1 MPGIPNIKKGI
12 GLVGISSPSSLKQY
26 PTGSSVIGPGTD
38 GYVLQSDSTSP
49 TGFSWVS
56 ASGGGGGGGSPTG
69 PAGGDLTGSYPDPT
83 LKTITTAGTSGS
95 ANTIPVVTIDAKG
108 RVTTLSSSAVSITT
122 ASVSGLGTA
131 AGLTSDTDGTLAANS
146 DTRIATQKATKTYA
160 DTKVAKAGDTMTGNL
175 ILGSGASLKVSGGI
189 SSGQGN
195 IQLCASA
202 SAVYD
207 TNLLY
212 LDGND
217 KTMGMVIGSNPA
229 FVGSSGPFFG
239 GRGNTYS
246 MYANQR
252 GNLFFYAG
260 SPTSPGATEGSL
272 WFGTAD
278 TVRLFINKDGKFTLN
293 NGTTSGTGL
302 LNIAGS
308 STAFSAGDP
317 SVIKVTT
324 NLTPLTNGDA
334 YHTLFSPTI
343 TKQSSGTHTN
353 VFVVAVSPPTIA
365 GGAATITNAATF
377 YISGAPS
384 AGTSTNYALWSGGG
398 SNRMD
403 GNLSLGA
410 VATPTAKLHIAGGSA
425 TAGTAPLKFT
435 SGSLL
440 ATPESGSVE
449 FNGDKLYLTITSSSA
464 RKEIVLA
471 DNGLTLGRIP
481 FVTSSGRLADSTSLT
496 YVGTALTMSFNQNAR
511 TAMVVSNTNAGS
523 SAESGF
529 TATTNAGSTF
539 FGVGSNANTKVAGAM
554 MYTDAAMPLT
564 FWTNNTRRITI
575 RGTDGEVGIGVP
587 TATAVLHLKAGTAT
601 AGTAPLK
608 FNSGTLMGTAEAGA
622 IEFLTDKYYATITTG
637 PARKEFTLNDGA
649 ITSSV
654 VPYTTTNGRLT
665 GSSNLMFDGTRL
677 FQNGTY
683 TLVPSSSAAAAII
696 VSGSNTV
703 GGSSYVDF
711 IKVTNTSA
719 GALTPNKTFRLDN
732 SGSIQVINSA
742 YTQNILSLE
751 NNGHMNI
758 YGGASATAVSESATS
773 GSLRFGSNNTGYSE
787 IYHDGNFHIHS
798 KALAPMWINTNFS
811 TLNLLT
817 QAPGAGTSKGTG
829 VVMGGDGSQIGFLT
843 VSGST
848 SYTTAASYGYLVNNS
863 MTPSGYYAGGSQTIN
878 VSIYAKD
885 RILGQE
891 IDALSDERM
900 KDIQG
905 EIPAEDAVKL
915 VNNIKPIKY
924 TWKDSED
931 KGLKTGFSAQQ
942 VIKSGFGHLVSAI
955 PKQGMEEIVE
965 EDGFVNPKDT
975 QFVMNY
981 DQVVPYHNSVIK
993 LLLKKIEK
1001 LEQTVAE
1008 LQALRKDA

>member
-1 MPGIPNIKKGI
+1 MPGIPNTKKGI
-12 GLVGISSPSSLKQY
+12 SLVGISSQSSIKQY

-56 ASGGGGGGGSPTG
+56 SSGGGGGSPTG
-69 PAGGDLTGSYPDPT
+69 NAGGDLTGTYPNPT
-83 LKTITTAGTSGS
+83 LAAITSAGTSGS

-160 DTKVAKAGDTMTGNL
+160 DTKVAKTGDTMTGNL

-212 LDGND
+212 LDGNN

-449 FNGDKLYLTITSSSA
+449 FNGDKIFLTITSSSA
-464 RKEIVLA
+464 RKE
-471 DNGLTLGRIP
+471 
-481 FVTSSGRLADSTSLT
+481 
-496 YVGTALTMSFNQNAR
+496 
-511 TAMVVSNTNAGS
+511 
-523 SAESGF
+523 
-529 TATTNAGSTF
+529 
-539 FGVGSNANTKVAGAM
+539 
-554 MYTDAAMPLT
+554 
-564 FWTNNTRRITI
+564 
-575 RGTDGEVGIGVP
+575 
-587 TATAVLHLKAGTAT
+587 
-601 AGTAPLK
+601 
-608 FNSGTLMGTAEAGA
+608 
-622 IEFLTDKYYATITTG
+622 
-637 PARKEFTLNDGA
+637 FTLNDA
-649 ITSSV
+649 SLTSGSMPV
-654 VPYTTTNGRLT
+654 ATTNGRLT
-665 GSSNLMFDGTRL
+665 TSNIYSVYNTGTTAGTANSTVSLKVLTFTTNNEFRFLRL
-677 FQNGTY
+677 AVRATY
-683 TLVPSSSAAAAII
+683 PTGGEAFARTINAAWG
-696 VSGSNTV
+696 SGSMGMMQV
-703 GGSSYVDF
+703 GSDELGTLMYSGTKLD
-711 IKVTNTSA
+711 
-719 GALTPNKTFRLDN
+719 GAT
-732 SGSIQVINSA
+732 IQ
-742 YTQNILSLE
+742 
-751 NNGHMNI
+751 
-758 YGGASATAVSESATS
+758 TS
-773 GSLRFGSNNTGYSE
+773 GSGAD
-787 IYHDGNFHIHS
+787 IYVKCTDVE
-798 KALAPMWINTNFS
+798 
-811 TLNLLT
+811 
-817 QAPGAGTSKGTG
+817 GAGGTTTW
-829 VVMGGDGSQIGFLT
+829 VV
-843 VSGST
+843 
-848 SYTTAASYGYLVNNS
+848 
-863 MTPSGYYAGGSQTIN
+863 AGE
-878 VSIYAKD
+878 Y
-885 RILGQE
+885 
-891 IDALSDERM
+891 
-900 KDIQG
+900 
-905 EIPAEDAVKL
+905 
-915 VNNIKPIKY
+915 
-924 TWKDSED
+924 
-931 KGLKTGFSAQQ
+931 F
-942 VIKSGFGHLVSAI
+942 
-955 PKQGMEEIVE
+955 
-965 EDGFVNPKDT
+965 
-975 QFVMNY
+975 
-981 DQVVPYHNSVIK
+981 
-993 LLLKKIEK
+993 
-1001 LEQTVAE
+1001 
-1008 LQALRKDA
+1008 